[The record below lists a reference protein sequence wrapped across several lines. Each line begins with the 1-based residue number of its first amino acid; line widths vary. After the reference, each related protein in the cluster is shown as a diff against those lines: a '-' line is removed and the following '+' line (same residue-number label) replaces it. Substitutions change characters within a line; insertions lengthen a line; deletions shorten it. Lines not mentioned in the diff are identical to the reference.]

1 MDYSFLAQDQ
11 TCPPEAPLREG
22 ECKCIDPALVF
33 DLSKR
38 QCVEPRPSSLT
49 TRPSTRKSNTG
60 LFIGILIAAAA
71 GAALLVYME
80 PELAEKLVTP

>member
-1 MDYSFLAQDQ
+1 MDFAFLAQEQ

-38 QCVEPRPSSLT
+38 ECVEPRPSALT
-49 TRPSTRKSNTG
+49 TRPSGTKSRTG
-60 LFIGILIAAAA
+60 LFIGILLAAAA
-71 GAALLVYME
+71 GAALLAYME
-80 PELAEKLVTP
+80 PELVEGLVKS